1 MNIGLYQCAAS
12 LASLE
17 RWQEVVAQNI
27 TSSQVAGFR
36 KRTVEFSS
44 IPMGSIQADPKA
56 KLGSGGVT
64 PAMFPSTRT
73 GVSFQPGETA
83 PTRRELD
90 VALEGD
96 GFFEVQ
102 MADGSTGYTRSG
114 EFHLGADRT
123 ILSRGGLP
131 LMTSTGS
138 AIVTQKS
145 GGSISIGEDGKI
157 SQGANQLGRINVVTF
172 EDKSKL
178 IPLGGGVFVPTEGME
193 PVEMKK
199 PGVLQGYL
207 EGSNVTALN
216 EMIALVQIARAYE
229 ANQKIIT
236 NRDQNVQKALETL
249 G

>member
-12 LASLE
+12 LSALE

-44 IPMGSIQADPKA
+44 IEMGSIAADTKA
-56 KLGSGGVT
+56 SQGNGDTS

-73 GVSFQPGETA
+73 GVSYQPGETT

-90 VALEGD
+90 VALEGE

-102 MADGSTGYTRSG
+102 MPDGSHGYTRSG

-123 ILSRGGLP
+123 VLSRGGLP
-131 LMTSTGS
+131 VLTTSGTP
-138 AIVTQKS
+138 IVMQRN
-145 GGSISIGEDGKI
+145 GGSLSIGGDGKMT
-157 SQGANQLGRINVVTF
+157 QGDAQLGTLSVVKF
-172 EDKSKL
+172 ADMEKL
-178 IPLGGGVFVPTEGME
+178 QPIGGGLFLPSDGSE
-193 PVEMKK
+193 PVKLEK
-199 PGVLQGYL
+199 PGVLQGYI
-207 EGSNVTALN
+207 EGSNVTPLH

-236 NRDQNVQKALETL
+236 SRDQNLQKALDTL

>member
-17 RWQEVVAQNI
+17 RWQEIVAQNI

-44 IPMGSIQADPKA
+44 IQMGTIQADPKA
-56 KLGSGGVT
+56 KQGSGGVT

-96 GFFEVQ
+96 GFFEVE
-102 MADGSTGYTRSG
+102 MADGSKAYTRSG

-123 ILSRGGLP
+123 ILSRASLP
-131 LMTSTGS
+131 VMTTNGTP
-138 AIVTQKS
+138 IVTQRS
-145 GGSISIGEDGKI
+145 GGSISIGEDGKV
-157 SQGANQLGRINVVTF
+157 SQGTNQFGKINVVTF
-172 EDKSKL
+172 ADKAKL
-178 IPLGGGVFVPTEGME
+178 IPLGGGLFSPADGAE
-193 PVEMKK
+193 PIEMKK

-236 NRDQNVQKALETL
+236 NRDQNIQKALEML